1 MDAMISLISVLV
13 WIPVIVGIM
22 LINDWIYDKI
32 NSGLGRKEDI
42 NHGMVILK

>member
-1 MDAMISLISVLV
+1 MDAVISLISVLV
-13 WIPVIVGIM
+13 WIPMVVW
-22 LINDWIYDKI
+22 INDWIHGKI